1 MKLKKITTENL
12 KNFYFKINKKKINEN
27 DDVFKKLDSMEIMIF
42 LSEIEK
48 NFKVKLDMIK
58 ILNQKKLYLKNI
70 SFLIK

>member
-27 DDVFKKLDSMEIMIF
+27 DDVFKNLDSMEIMIF

-48 NFKVKLDMIK
+48 NFKVKLDIIK
-58 ILNQKKLYLKNI
+58 ILNRKKLSLKNI